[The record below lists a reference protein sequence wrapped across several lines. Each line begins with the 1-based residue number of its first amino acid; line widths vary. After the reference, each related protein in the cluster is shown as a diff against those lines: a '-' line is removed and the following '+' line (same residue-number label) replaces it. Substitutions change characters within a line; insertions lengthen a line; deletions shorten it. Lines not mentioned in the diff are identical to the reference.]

1 MSDSFDDV
9 GVTHFPLSCS
19 AVNGIPAASVS
30 RLDSLVEFAKTEHT
44 ELLHF
49 LTRRVRCP
57 SAAADLVQELYLRI
71 VTLTSPEAIRDPR
84 GFLYTTAKNLAID
97 YLRKKH
103 RALPRSEPLEKALAV
118 PTTAPDVEATV
129 DAKRRLAAVLKA
141 IDELPARRRATF
153 IMFKF
158 EHKTYDEI
166 ARELH
171 ISVKTVE
178 HHLSKA
184 IAHCRKRFET
194 FDGRL

>member
-1 MSDSFDDV
+1 MSDPFDEV

-19 AVNGIPAASVS
+19 AVNGPPSTGAS

-71 VTLTSPEAIRDPR
+71 VTLTRPETIRDPR

-97 YLRKKH
+97 YLRKKD
-103 RALPRSEPLEKALAV
+103 RAMSRSEPLEKALTV
-118 PTTAPDVEATV
+118 PIATPDVEAAV

-141 IDELPARRRATF
+141 IDELPARRRAAF
-153 IMFKF
+153 VMFKF
-158 EHKTYDEI
+158 EHKTYEEI

-184 IAHCRKRFET
+184 IAYCRARFEA

>member
-1 MSDSFDDV
+1 MSDSCDEV

-19 AVNGIPAASVS
+19 AVNGTPSTGAS

-71 VTLTSPEAIRDPR
+71 VTLTRPEAIRDPR

-97 YLRKKH
+97 YLRKKD
-103 RALPRSEPLEKALAV
+103 RALPRSEPLEKALTV
-118 PTTAPDVEATV
+118 PITTPNAEAAV
-129 DAKRRLAAVLKA
+129 DAKRRLAAVLRA
-141 IDELPARRRATF
+141 IDELPARRRTAF
-153 IMFKF
+153 VMFKF
-158 EHKTYDEI
+158 EHKTYEEI
-166 ARELH
+166 AKELQ

-184 IAHCRKRFET
+184 ITHCRARFEA